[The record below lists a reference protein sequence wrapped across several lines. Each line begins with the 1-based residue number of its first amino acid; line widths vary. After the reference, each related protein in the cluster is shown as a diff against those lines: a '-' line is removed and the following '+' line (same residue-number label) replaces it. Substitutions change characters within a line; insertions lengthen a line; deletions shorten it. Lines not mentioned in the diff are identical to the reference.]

1 MRANGA
7 RALERPRRK
16 RGPGRGAGVG
26 VRVRGEALVDPTS
39 TRLRPSPHPPL
50 RASFSRWEK
59 GGMRRLRRVLALILW
74 SYGGR
79 GRCAGSAPQP
89 ASIPHPAHDSVPF
102 HTHP

>member
-16 RGPGRGAGVG
+16 RGPGRGAEVG

-50 RASFSRWEK
+50 HATFSRWEK
-59 GGMRRLRRVLALILW
+59 VACG
-74 SYGGR
+74 
-79 GRCAGSAPQP
+79 GSAACWPSSFGRTAAAAAAP
-89 ASIPHPAHDSVPF
+89 DRRPSRHR
-102 HTHP
+102 